1 MTARHLGE
9 RIHDLLDNRLSSES
23 AAEAM
28 AHLEECDECSRR
40 WEGMRAAREALHSS
54 EAGIDMRFTQQL
66 LDRDRMA
73 EIASHETRQRARAA
87 RGRDRRPAVLT
98 LSLTLILVAVIGAAY
113 VAGEPSDIDPG
124 LSASSDDGGASI
136 IHLDPAA
143 MREGEA
149 MGDWIHPDWQSSGFT
164 PVEAAVREAPSGSR
178 VLVYTL
184 VSEGES
190 VLALEQRG
198 RLAHDRV
205 AALPVV
211 EVGGLDTYVVGTDPS
226 RLVWQAGE
234 LVVALQCECSLDTL
248 EDVAAQFPQDG
259 EPSLADQIM
268 TGLGVFGDA
277 LTGH

>member
-28 AHLEECDECSRR
+28 AHLEECDDCARR

-113 VAGEPSDIDPG
+113 VAGEPGDIDPG
-124 LSASSDDGGASI
+124 LSASAEEQGPSVV
-136 IHLDPAA
+136 HLDPDA
-143 MREGEA
+143 MRDGVS
-149 MGDWIHPDWQSSGFT
+149 MGDWIHPDWQSSGST
-164 PVEAAVREAPSGSR
+164 PVEAAVREGPNGSR

-184 VSEGES
+184 VSDGES
-190 VLALEQRG
+190 VLALETRG
-198 RLAHDRV
+198 RLAPERV
-205 AALPVV
+205 AALPVAEV
-211 EVGGLDTYVVGTDPS
+211 EGLDAYVVGTDPS
-226 RLVWQAGE
+226 RIVWQAGDI
-234 LVVALQCECSLDTL
+234 VVALQCECLLDTL
-248 EDVAAQFPQDG
+248 EDLAAQFPQDD
-259 EPSLADQIM
+259 EPSAVDQIM